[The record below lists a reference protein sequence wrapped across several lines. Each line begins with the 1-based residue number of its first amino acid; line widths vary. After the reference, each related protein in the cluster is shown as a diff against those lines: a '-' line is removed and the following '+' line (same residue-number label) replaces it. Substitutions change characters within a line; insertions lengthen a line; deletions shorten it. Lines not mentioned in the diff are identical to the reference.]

1 VRQAN
6 GEIMNSDVYIKR
18 ITAYDQLEKL
28 VGVLQTAFGTV
39 AEKFHLTRENAPSN
53 PAFITCAILKKSL
66 DRGLIMFGLFLRGE
80 LIGCIG
86 IEDSKKDNV
95 FFIERVAVLPEHR
108 HNGFGKKLMDFAFQ
122 MIKERN
128 GRKISIGII
137 DENTVLKEWY
147 ERQGF
152 SPVAVK
158 QFPHLPFTV
167 AFLEKEITQRRR

>member
-1 VRQAN
+1 
-6 GEIMNSDVYIKR
+6 MNNDIRIKE
-18 ITAYDQLEKL
+18 ITAGDQLENL
-28 VGVLQTAFGTV
+28 RGVLQAAFGTV
-39 AEKFHLTRENAPSN
+39 AAEFYLTRENAPSN
-53 PAFITCAILKKSL
+53 PAFITLPALKKSL
-66 DRGLIMFGLFLRGE
+66 DRGLIMFGLFRRGE

-108 HNGFGKKLMDFAFQ
+108 HNGFGKKLMDFALET
-122 MIKERN
+122 IKERN

-147 ERQGF
+147 QQQGF

-158 QFPHLPFTV
+158 RFPHLPFTV
-167 AFLEKEITQRRR
+167 AFLEKKL